1 MDIKLNGSNI
11 TRLIMFSFF
20 VAVAFIS
27 TLSSFSGGIGS
38 GFSYSSRAASNN
50 TTDPDLKVAFI
61 GDQDLTSNSKAVLT
75 LIKNEGA
82 AMVLHQGDFDYA
94 NNPQSWDDQINSIL
108 GPSFPYFA
116 SVGNHDDAQWSGYQ
130 QKLTSRLSKIA
141 GANCTGEYG
150 VNAKC
155 TYRGLSFVLSGA
167 GTRGSGWDTFIKS
180 SFSSDPSIWKVCTWH
195 KNMAAMQVGSK
206 GDEAGWPV
214 YEACRQM
221 GALIMTGHEHSYHRT
236 KTMTNIQSQ
245 IIDPTCSDPSQE
257 CVSPGKTFVVV
268 SGLGGRDMRNQ
279 DKCLPATYPYGCN
292 GLWSKIYTSNQ
303 TNGAQ
308 KFGALFI
315 IFNYQGSPTKA
326 HAYFK
331 NTNGEIIDQFDI
343 GSGNGV
349 INNGNPTPTPTTGQ
363 STPVP
368 TISSGSCSTK
378 SQGDADC
385 NGSINLADFEIFRK
399 EFTGILA
406 SRNADFDSNGSVGI
420 SDFELWRRTSYGS
433 GNVPTST
440 PGGGNPTS
448 TPTLSSPTATPIV
461 PTGGASN
468 AGSMWISPAEIAKL
482 PMSGTAWTNLK
493 SAADGNLGS
502 PNISD
507 QDNGH
512 DVLTMA
518 SALVYA
524 RTGNS
529 AYRAKAASAIMS
541 AIGTEKGGRVLAEA
555 RNLPGY
561 VIAADLINLKAYD
574 SGKDA
579 QFRTWLMTVRGEQMT
594 ECDNLILC
602 QNRRPNNWGLM
613 AAAARVSIDIYLNDK
628 SDLDKAANVF
638 KGWMGDRAAY
648 SSFEWGDLSWQC
660 NSSTPVGV
668 NPACTKNGHSL
679 DGALPD
685 DMRRGGSFTWPPGA
699 TNYPWEAL
707 QGAAVTAELLHRQG
721 YDSYNWSN
729 QALKR
734 ATQFVFSIN
743 FKPTD
748 DAFVTWIINKAYG
761 TTFSTVTPLP
771 LGKNIGW
778 TDWTHGPGR

>member
-1 MDIKLNGSNI
+1 MDIKLNGANAV
-11 TRLIMFSFF
+11 RLLLFSFL

-27 TLSSFSGGIGS
+27 TLSSFSMGTGG

-61 GDQDLTSNSKAVLT
+61 GDQALSSDSKAVLK
-75 LIKNEGA
+75 LIKDEGA

-94 NNPQSWDDQINSIL
+94 NDPQKFEDQLNAAL
-108 GPSFPYFA
+108 GPTFPYFA
-116 SVGNHDDAQWSGYQ
+116 SVGNHDDAQWTGYQ
-130 QKLTSRLSKIA
+130 QKLTTRLAKIP
-141 GANCTGEYG
+141 GATCTGDYG

-155 TYRGLSFVLSGA
+155 TYRGLTFVLSGA
-167 GTRGSGWDTFIKS
+167 GTRGSGSDTFIKS
-180 SFSSDPSIWKVCTWH
+180 AFTNDPSIWKICTWH
-195 KNMAAMQVGSK
+195 KNQHAMQVGSK
-206 GDEAGWPV
+206 TDEAKWPV
-214 YEACRQM
+214 YEACREA
-221 GALIMTGHEHSYHRT
+221 GAIIATGHEHSYERT
-236 KTMTNIQSQ
+236 KTLTNFASQ
-245 IIDPTCSDPSQE
+245 TIDSTCSDPAQE
-257 CVSPGKTFVVV
+257 CVSPGRSFAFV
-268 SGLGGRDMRNQ
+268 SGLGGNDMRNQ
-279 DKCLPATYPYGCN
+279 DLCKPFTYPYGCN
-292 GLWSKIYTSNQ
+292 YWAKIYTSDQ
-303 TNGAQ
+303 IGGAQ

-315 IFNYQGSPTKA
+315 IFNYQGNPTKA

-343 GSGNGV
+343 TSGTGSIG
-349 INNGNPTPTPTTGQ
+349 NGNPTPTPTSTGTTPGPVIT
-363 STPVP
+363 ST
-368 TISSGSCSTK
+368 SCSTK

-385 NGSINLADFEIFRK
+385 NGTINLADFELFRK

-420 SDFELWRRTSYGS
+420 SDFEIWRRTSYGGGS
-433 GNVPTST
+433 VPTAT
-440 PGGGNPTS
+440 PGGSNPTS
-448 TPTLSSPTATPIV
+448 TPTSSSPTPTSIV
-461 PTGGASN
+461 PTGGTAN
-468 AGSMWISPAEIAKL
+468 AGSMWISPSEIAKL
-482 PMSGTAWTNLK
+482 PTSGTAWNNVK

-529 AYRAKAASAIMS
+529 AYRSKAASAIMS

-579 QFRTWLMTVRGEQMT
+579 QFRSWLMTVRGEQMT

-638 KGWMGDRAAY
+638 KGWLGDRAAY

-660 NSSTPVGV
+660 DSSKPVGV
-668 NPACTKNGHSL
+668 NPACSKSGHSL

-734 ATQFVFSIN
+734 ATKFVFDIN

-761 TTFSTVTPLP
+761 TTFSTVSPLP
-771 LGKNIGW
+771 LGKNVGW